1 MSGWMTEYII
11 TDLFIRILLPQCIKQ
26 LADSVEINRKTN
38 ISSISSQGDH
48 FLNRAV
54 LLQELLTLEDVVV
67 VFTWEE
73 WQLLSPEQKDLY
85 RDVMLENYSSLVSVG
100 MDSSAVSLKGC
111 PPSVAFP
118 FSESDRS

>member
-1 MSGWMTEYII
+1 
-11 TDLFIRILLPQCIKQ
+11 
-26 LADSVEINRKTN
+26 
-38 ISSISSQGDH
+38 
-48 FLNRAV
+48 V